1 MSIEEIEIVIEIV
14 CTNLPG
20 EEWGGHSHLHLGIQK
35 GDQIIE
41 TASAGSK
48 RVVFRPALRSQG
60 NVDGSAN
67 FLGAFAHGPRTERFM
82 YLVWA
87 VVDGKLPARMVGRI
101 KLHLNHIRW
110 ASVKNAA
117 GKKKPIRV
125 TLALTDI
132 KGNPVM
138 ASVRPNAAKWEL
150 AAEN

>member
-20 EEWGGHSHLHLGIQK
+20 EEWGGHNPLHLGIQK
-35 GDQIIE
+35 DDQIIE

-48 RVVFRPALRSQG
+48 RVVFRPVLRARS
-60 NVDGSAN
+60 NIDGSAN
-67 FLGAFAHGPRTERFM
+67 FIGAFAHGSRTERFI

-87 VVDGKLPARMVGRI
+87 IVHGKLPVRMVGRI
-101 KLHLNHIRW
+101 KLHLNHIKW

-117 GKKKPIRV
+117 GKKQPIRV
-125 TLALTDI
+125 TLALTDT
-132 KGNPVM
+132 KGKPVM

-150 AAEN
+150 P